1 LQDGGGLKTATTW
14 SGQSFAEYMRANVFR
29 PLHTLNSQYGL
40 PPRFRDVMA
49 TPYDGLGS
57 ALPILRHNELSAAG
71 LTTKVDIS
79 GAMEIF
85 RLNVEEFP
93 QDANVYDSL
102 GEAYL
107 KKGEKGLAIE
117 NYRKSLELNP
127 QNDNARDV
135 LKKLEVPQR

>member
-1 LQDGGGLKTATTW
+1 
-14 SGQSFAEYMRANVFR
+14 
-29 PLHTLNSQYGL
+29 
-40 PPRFRDVMA
+40 MA